1 MDSEKKDFVIENGV
15 LKKYNGKN
23 PIVEIPS
30 GVSKIAVGAFA
41 LSPAKQVVIPEG
53 VTELEGN
60 YCGGGAI
67 GIFGAFDSCFDLESV
82 QLPNTLKII
91 GDCAFSDCKHLKRI
105 TIPDHVTHIHTCAF
119 ADCSSLEELNFPSG
133 LQVVGDYAFQRCTAL
148 KKVLIENP
156 ECKIGKC
163 AFHSSG
169 VVEAAIPARYGLYS
183 IFQDCTQLRKVT
195 LTAEPLTKIIPSSWT
210 IDCNGKKTITGYE
223 DANVSLG
230 NKKCDSLRVFAP
242 NCNIKQLGDAKTPA
256 LLGLIELLKTGVS
269 IDKSIEQE
277 YVKYAKAQAKRLM
290 PIAMRNL
297 DLLYFMIGQKIISA
311 NNIDLYIESAQGC
324 GNIEAV
330 SALLEY
336 KSEQFPSLNLKKEHQ
351 EFRKIEKTVSLSFE
365 PQNTEKYINAF
376 FSTKKET
383 GSVPGVMIGLYKG
396 SDTKIVFP
404 TEVKKNKIFG
414 ISDRSNAVPQSY
426 SQLESVTIPEGYQYI
441 GKNAFKGCSNLK
453 EIILPSSLENIYDE
467 AFAECTALE
476 RIILPISLIRIGKNA
491 FKGCSNLKEIVLPSS
506 LENIYDEAFA
516 ECTALERIILP
527 ISLIGLGKNVFAGSG
542 VKEIFVKSKYI
553 ICNDK
558 RWYTKC
564 PLKTVYCVNGENGL
578 NLPKKYIKEYPQEML
593 HPIEKL
599 FFALGSGRGNGVDTK
614 KKQLRNLAWKMELN
628 HPIDQDLNS
637 DQQITVLLERNESHA
652 SVAIKSMD
660 GRCILTDAM
669 EDVIKIADS
678 ILGSGNYRITGGK
691 MLPEYD
697 RDFYSGIINPY
708 HKTIKYCIQMNTY

>member
-60 YCGGGAI
+60 YCGGGAF
-67 GIFGAFDSCFDLESV
+67 GIFGAFDSCFYLESV

-91 GDCAFSDCKHLKRI
+91 GDCAFSHCDHLKRI
-105 TIPDHVTHIHTCAF
+105 TIPDHVTHIQTCAF

-156 ECKIGKC
+156 ECKIGNC

-210 IDCNGKKTITGYE
+210 IHCDGKKTITEYA

-351 EFRKIEKTVSLSFE
+351 EFRKLEKTVSLSFE

-453 EIILPSSLENIYDE
+453 EIVLPSSLENIYDE

-476 RIILPISLIRIGKNA
+476 RIILPISLIR
-491 FKGCSNLKEIVLPSS
+491 
-506 LENIYDEAFA
+506 
-516 ECTALERIILP
+516 
-527 ISLIGLGKNVFAGSG
+527 LGKNVFAGSG

-553 ICNDK
+553 DCNDK

-637 DQQITVLLERNESHA
+637 DQQITVLLEQNESHT

-678 ILGSGNYRITGGK
+678 ILGSGNYRITDGK

-708 HKTIKYCIQMNTY
+708 HKTITYCVQMNTY

>member
-60 YCGGGAI
+60 YCGGGAS
-67 GIFGAFDSCFDLESV
+67 GIFGAFDSCYYLESV

-91 GDCAFSDCKHLKRI
+91 GDCAFSYCEHLKRI

-210 IDCNGKKTITGYE
+210 IDCNGKKAITGYE

-351 EFRKIEKTVSLSFE
+351 EFRKIEKAVSLSFE

-467 AFAECTALE
+467 VFAECTALE
-476 RIILPISLIRIGKNA
+476 RIILPISLIR
-491 FKGCSNLKEIVLPSS
+491 
-506 LENIYDEAFA
+506 
-516 ECTALERIILP
+516 
-527 ISLIGLGKNVFAGSG
+527 LGKNVFAGSG

-553 ICNDK
+553 IYNDK

>member
-60 YCGGGAI
+60 YFGGGAR
-67 GIFGAFDSCFDLESV
+67 GIFGAFDSCFSLESV

-91 GDCAFSDCKHLKRI
+91 GDCAFSHCKHLKRI

-156 ECKIGKC
+156 ECKIGNC

-169 VVEAAIPARYGLYS
+169 VVEAAIPARYGLNS

-195 LTAEPLTKIIPSSWT
+195 LTAEPLTKIIPSSWM
-210 IDCNGKKTITGYE
+210 IDCDGKKTITEYA

-290 PIAMRNL
+290 PIAMGNL
-297 DLLYFMIGQKIISA
+297 DLLYFMIGRKLISA

-336 KSEQFPSLNLKKEHQ
+336 KSEQFTSFDLKKKEQQ
-351 EFRKIEKTVSLSFE
+351 EDRKIEKAVSLLSE

-383 GSVPGVMIGLYKG
+383 GSISGVMIGLYKG
-396 SDTKIVFP
+396 SDTEIIFP
-404 TEVKKNKIFG
+404 TEVRKNKIVG
-414 ISDRSNAVPQSY
+414 ISDRSNTVPQSY
-426 SQLESVTIPEGYQYI
+426 TQLESVTIPEGYQYI
-441 GKNAFKGCSNLK
+441 GKNAFKGCSNLN
-453 EIILPSSLENIYDE
+453 EIVFPSSLENIYDE

-476 RIILPISLIRIGKNA
+476 RIILPISLI
-491 FKGCSNLKEIVLPSS
+491 S
-506 LENIYDEAFA
+506 
-516 ECTALERIILP
+516 
-527 ISLIGLGKNVFAGSG
+527 LGKKVFAGSG
-542 VKEIFVKSKYI
+542 VKEIFVKSKHI

-578 NLPKKYIKEYPQEML
+578 DLPKKYVKKYPQELL

-599 FFALGSGRGNGVDTK
+599 FFALGNGKGSGVDTQ
-614 KKQLRNLAWKMELN
+614 KKQLRNLKWEMELS

-637 DQQITVLLERNESHA
+637 NQQIAVLLEQNESHT
-652 SVAIKSMD
+652 SVAIKSTD
-660 GRCILTDAM
+660 GRCILADAM
-669 EDVIKIADS
+669 EDVIELADS
-678 ILGSGNYRITGGK
+678 ILGSGNYRITDGK
-691 MLPEYD
+691 MLPKYD
-697 RDFYSGIINPY
+697 RDFYCGIINPY
-708 HKTIKYCIQMNTY
+708 HKTIMYCIQMNTY

>member
-67 GIFGAFDSCFDLESV
+67 GIFGAFDSCYYLESV

-91 GDCAFSDCKHLKRI
+91 GDCAFSYCEHLKRI

-133 LQVVGDYAFQRCTAL
+133 LQVVGDYDFQRCTAL

-453 EIILPSSLENIYDE
+453 EIVLPSSLENIYDE

-476 RIILPISLIRIGKNA
+476 RIILPISLIR
-491 FKGCSNLKEIVLPSS
+491 
-506 LENIYDEAFA
+506 
-516 ECTALERIILP
+516 
-527 ISLIGLGKNVFAGSG
+527 LGKNVFAGSG

-553 ICNDK
+553 IYNDK

-669 EDVIKIADS
+669 EDVIKTADS

>member
-30 GVSKIAVGAFA
+30 GVSQIAIGAFA
-41 LSPAKQVVIPEG
+41 YSPAKQVVIPEG

-60 YCGGGAI
+60 NYGGGVL
-67 GIFGAFDSCFDLESV
+67 GIFGAFDSCYYLESV
-82 QLPNTLKII
+82 QLPDTLKII
-91 GDCAFSDCKHLKRI
+91 GAFAFSHCKNLKRI
-105 TIPDHVTHIHTCAF
+105 AIPDHVTHINTCAF

-156 ECKIGKC
+156 ECKIGSC
-163 AFHSSG
+163 AFISSG
-169 VVEAAIPARYGLYS
+169 VVEAAIPARYGLHS
-183 IFQDCTQLRKVT
+183 VFLDCTQLRKVT
-195 LTAEPLTKIIPSSWT
+195 LTAEPLTKIIPASWT
-210 IDCNGKKTITGYE
+210 IDLDGKKTITEYA

-230 NKKCDSLRVFAP
+230 NKKCDSLRVYAP

-290 PIAMRNL
+290 SIAMGNL
-297 DLLYFMIGQKIISA
+297 DLLYFMIGRKLISA

-336 KSEQFPSLNLKKEHQ
+336 KSEQFTSFDMKKKEQQ
-351 EFRKIEKTVSLSFE
+351 EERKIEKAVSLLSE

-383 GSVPGVMIGLYKG
+383 YPISGVMIGLYKG
-396 SDTKIVFP
+396 PDTEIVFP
-404 TEVKKNKIFG
+404 TEVKKNKIVG
-414 ISDRSNAVPQSY
+414 ISDRSNTVPQSY
-426 SQLESVTIPEGYQYI
+426 SQLESVTIPEGYQY
-441 GKNAFKGCSNLK
+441 
-453 EIILPSSLENIYDE
+453 
-467 AFAECTALE
+467 
-476 RIILPISLIRIGKNA
+476 IGKNA

-527 ISLIGLGKNVFAGSG
+527 ISLLRLGKNVFAGSG
-542 VKEIFVKSKYI
+542 VKEMFVKSKRI

-558 RWYTKC
+558 RWYSKC
-564 PLKTVYCVNGENGL
+564 PLKTVYFVDGENML
-578 NLPKKYIKEYPQEML
+578 SIPKKYVKNYPQEML

-599 FFALGSGRGNGVDTK
+599 FFALGNDRGNGVDTE
-614 KKQLRNLAWKMELN
+614 KKQLRDLYWKMELSQ
-628 HPIDQDLNS
+628 PIDQDLNS
-637 DQQITVLLERNESHA
+637 DEQITVLLEQNESHT
-652 SVAIKSMD
+652 SVAIKSTD
-660 GRCILTDAM
+660 GRCILADAM
-669 EDVIKIADS
+669 EDVIKLADS
-678 ILGSGNYRITGGK
+678 ILGSGNYRITDGK

-697 RDFYSGIINPY
+697 RDFYCGIINPY
-708 HKTIKYCIQMNTY
+708 HKTIRYCIQMNTY

>member
-242 NCNIKQLGDAKTPA
+242 NCNIKQFGDAKTPA

-311 NNIDLYIESAQGC
+311 KNIDLYIESAQGC

-351 EFRKIEKTVSLSFE
+351 EFRKIEKAVSLSFE

-453 EIILPSSLENIYDE
+453 EII
-467 AFAECTALE
+467 
-476 RIILPISLIRIGKNA
+476 
-491 FKGCSNLKEIVLPSS
+491 LPSS

-669 EDVIKIADS
+669 EDVIKTADS